1 MTKPIFLALGIAL
14 AAMRPF
20 PLHAQ
25 TYVIKNARIV
35 TVSGPTIPT
44 GDILIRDGKIA
55 AIGGS
60 IKAPA
65 NAKVVDAKG
74 LTAYPGMIDAHTSI
88 GLNEIASIGATQ
100 DTSEIGDFNPQMK
113 ASAAINPLSE
123 HVAVTRTNG
132 ITSALS
138 TPKGGLISGQG
149 ALINLDGWVTK
160 DMLVKDSAVMVINYP
175 PELNLAANT
184 TDQQRRDA
192 ESNRKKRIESLKKTL
207 RDAQAFAK
215 IVDARPAD
223 AASNLMLRAL
233 VPAVKGEQ
241 PVLINVDDRAEE
253 IKGALELAGEF
264 KLKVILAGCSEAW
277 KVVDLLKEKNVPVL
291 LGGVLSL
298 PSGQSD
304 PYDVNYS
311 TAAVLAKNGVKF
323 AFTTNDAANNDVHVR
338 DLPWLAGVA
347 VAFGLSKEEALKAV
361 TLYPAQILGV
371 DQQIGSLSEGKV
383 ANILL
388 TDGDP
393 LEKLTRVKY
402 VFIAGKPVEL
412 KNKQTELYELFSK
425 RP

>member
-1 MTKPIFLALGIAL
+1 MKKTIFLALGIAL
-14 AAMRPF
+14 AALWPL

-25 TYVIKNARIV
+25 TYVIRNARIV

-55 AIGGS
+55 AIGSG
-60 IKAPA
+60 IRAPA

-74 LTAYPGMIDAHTSI
+74 LTAYPGLIDAHTSI
-88 GLNEIASIGATQ
+88 GLNEIASIDATQ
-100 DTSEIGDFNPQMK
+100 DTSEIGDFNPHMK

-132 ITSALS
+132 VTSALS
-138 TPKGGLISGQG
+138 TPTGGLISGQG

-160 DMLVKDSAVMVINYP
+160 DMLLKDSAVMVINYP
-175 PELNLAANT
+175 RELNLAANT
-184 TDQQRRDA
+184 TEQQRRDA
-192 ESNRKKRIESLKKTL
+192 ENNRKKRIESLKKTL
-207 RDAQAFAK
+207 RDAQGFAR

-223 AASNLMLRAL
+223 AASNPMLRAL

-241 PVLINVDDRAEE
+241 TVLINVDRAEE
-253 IKGALELAGEF
+253 IKGALELADEF

-277 KVVDLLKEKNVPVL
+277 KVVDLLKAKNVPVL

-323 AFTTNDAANNDVHVR
+323 AFTTNDAAHVR

-347 VAFGLSKEEALKAV
+347 VAFGLPKEEALKAV

-383 ANILL
+383 ANIVL

-393 LEKLTRVKY
+393 LEKLTRVKH

-412 KNKQTELYELFSK
+412 KNKQTELYELFSN

>member
-1 MTKPIFLALGIAL
+1 MTRRISLALGIAL
-14 AAMRPF
+14 VALWPL

-25 TYVIKNARIV
+25 TTIIKNVRIV
-35 TVSGPTIPT
+35 TVSGPEIPA

-55 AIGGS
+55 AIGRN
-60 IKAPA
+60 IPAPA
-65 NAKVVDAKG
+65 NAKIVDAKG

-88 GLNEIASIGATQ
+88 GLNEIASIDATQ
-100 DTSEIGDFNPQMK
+100 DTSELGDFNAHMK

-123 HVAVTRTNG
+123 HVGVTRTNG
-132 ITSALS
+132 VTSALS
-138 TPKGGLISGQG
+138 TPAGGLISGQG

-160 DMLVKDSAVMVINYP
+160 DMLLKDSAVMVINYP
-175 PELNLAANT
+175 RELNLAANT
-184 TDQQRRDA
+184 TEQQRRDA
-192 ESNRKKRIESLKKTL
+192 ESNRKKRIEALRKTL
-207 RDAQAFAK
+207 RDAQAFAR

-241 PVLINVDDRAEE
+241 TVLMNVDKAEE
-253 IKGALELAGEF
+253 IKGALELADEF

-277 KVVDLLKEKNVPVL
+277 KVVDLLKAKNVPVL

-304 PYDVNYS
+304 PYDVNFA

-323 AFTTNDAANNDVHVR
+323 AFTTNDAAHVR

-371 DQQIGSLSEGKV
+371 DQQIGSLAEGKV

-393 LEKLTRVKY
+393 LEKMTRIKHL
-402 VFIAGKPVEL
+402 FIAGKSVEL
-412 KNKQTELYELFSK
+412 TNKQTELYELFSK